1 MEMKSKRVI
10 VTGGAG
16 FIGSHLVSRLVSLG
30 EDVTVIDKA
39 VKPGSFFSVAKRDK
53 NVHVERVDIGDRQA
67 LSRVLLK
74 YPDAFI
80 FHLAAETIVS
90 ECYDRPWDTM
100 QTNIMGT
107 VNLLEAVR
115 TSPSISGMIV
125 ASSDKA
131 YGKTKQ
137 TYTESSP
144 LAGDHPYDVSK
155 SSADLISLAYAKTYG
170 LPVVVTRFGNVYGQ
184 GDTHYDRLIPGLCRA
199 LARNQDLVIRS
210 DGTYVRDYVYVE
222 DVVDGYI
229 MLWKQFDNVRGE
241 AFNFSSLDNYSVLEV
256 LAIAQKTLGKRIKY
270 TIANTAKNEIPY
282 QHLND
287 DKVRKALGWLNTHRL
302 ADVLP
307 AVYKWYRKH
316 I

>member
-39 VKPGSFFSVAKRDK
+39 IEPGSFFSVAKLDK
-53 NVHVERVDIGDRQA
+53 NVHIERVDIGDRQA
-67 LSRVLLK
+67 LSRALLK

-155 SSADLISLAYAKTYG
+155 SSADLIAIAYAITYG
-170 LPVVVTRFGNVYGQ
+170 TPVAVTRFGNVYGE
-184 GDTHYDRLIPGLCRA
+184 GDMHLDRLIPGICEA
-199 LARNQDLVIRS
+199 VAKKKELVLRS
-210 DGTYVRDYVYVE
+210 DGTYIRDYVYVK
-222 DVVDGYI
+222 DVVSGY
-229 MLWKQFDNVRGE
+229 LLLRKQFEQAKGE
-241 AFNFSSLDNYSVLEV
+241 AFNFSSRDHYSVLQVIE
-256 LAIAQKTLGKRIKY
+256 LAEQTLGTKIPY
-270 TIANTAKNEIPY
+270 SIANTAKNEIPY
-282 QHLND
+282 QHLD
-287 DKVRKALGWLNTHRL
+287 DSKMRKLGWKNTYSMKTI
-302 ADVLP
+302 LP
-307 AVYKWYRKH
+307 DIYEWYRKH